1 MTSQYWDAGQVHAY
15 REFQY
20 HFPKKALADKTIVV
34 TGGSGGLGAAT
45 IALLARE
52 GARLVVAYRTNG
64 ERAEALRHAVESTFG
79 CSLSLVAG
87 DIASAEVRKAYLSAT
102 QKIGAPLAGVAIFSG
117 DPARDAFE
125 NMNRET
131 LLASP
136 ESNYVRP
143 ILLAKELR
151 TAMGSSTDGG
161 SVMLLATI
169 QALAVF
175 PSRLNYARAE
185 GSTRPRGPHTG
196 AAVESCPR
204 ERSRPRSHEF
214 RHGHS

>member
-15 REFQY
+15 HEFQY
-20 HFPKKALADKTIVV
+20 HFPEKALADKTIV
-34 TGGSGGLGAAT
+34 G
-45 IALLARE
+45 
-52 GARLVVAYRTNG
+52 YRANR
-64 ERAEALRHAVESTFG
+64 ERAEALCHAVESTFG

-87 DIASAEVRKAYLSAT
+87 DIASAEVRKAHLTAA
-102 QKIGAPLAGVAIFSG
+102 QEIGAPLAGVAIFPG

-136 ESNYVRP
+136 ESNYAGP

-151 TAMGSSTDGG
+151 TAMESSTDGG

-175 PSRLNYARAE
+175 PSRMNYARAE

-196 AAVESCPR
+196 AAMESCPR
-204 ERSRPRSHEF
+204 ERSRPQSYEF